1 MAGAE
6 LSACT
11 DVHDQF
17 KLLKRSY
24 FRLVRQVHPDKGGDA
39 PTFRRVQDA
48 FANVR
53 SMYDAAIRP
62 SSGRDQMTSFADP
75 TVLAQTVSFA
85 EDMSDD
91 EAAAAGTTGGKGNVQ
106 PWEYYEAAV
115 ATDEPTYRVELAKSN
130 NSQCSQTS
138 ATYRRCTQIW
148 KTKTDKK
155 TGEEK
160 ETLVNPK
167 IAKGE
172 VRIGVYEDKSSNYG
186 RWVHLEVSS

>member
-1 MAGAE
+1 
-6 LSACT
+6 
-11 DVHDQF
+11 
-17 KLLKRSY
+17 
-24 FRLVRQVHPDKGGDA
+24 
-39 PTFRRVQDA
+39 
-48 FANVR
+48 
-53 SMYDAAIRP
+53 MYDA
-62 SSGRDQMTSFADP
+62 SDTTSIASFTDP

-85 EDMSDD
+85 EDMDDD
-91 EAAAAGTTGGKGNVQ
+91 EAAAAGTTGGKANVQ

-115 ATDEPTYRVELAKSN
+115 TTDEPTYRVELAKSN

-172 VRIGVYEDKSSNYG
+172 VRIGVYEDKTSNYG
-186 RWVHLEVSS
+186 RWVHLEVS